1 MSNRNQSKSPEPKK
15 NTQTSKASQPPK
27 KAEKKPFNPADYER
41 LGLPKEDIIEI
52 K

>member
-1 MSNRNQSKSPEPKK
+1 MSKK
-15 NTQTSKASQPPK
+15 NDKQVAQKPGAAGKGKP
-27 KAEKKPFNPADYER
+27 AEKKPFNPADYER